1 LEAGDFFLGSA
12 LSTTL
17 TKLVLRS
24 FLEEDLEAS
33 QKHAFAVEVLLIMV
47 NILKLG
53 KSPQTKNQIDDVP
66 TSSAT
71 HTTHTHTHTHTRT
84 QHTHARL

>member
-24 FLEEDLEAS
+24 FLEEDLEDS

-53 KSPQTKNQIDDVP
+53 KSPQTKNQIDDVRQTP
-66 TSSAT
+66 L
-71 HTTHTHTHTHTRT
+71 HLLYRFR
-84 QHTHARL
+84 HASKS